1 MADIDRSGLSGKPWK
16 NSKRS
21 QFFNVESKITL
32 RRSGETISGGKQI
45 QGGSD
50 IGRLHLEA
58 THGF

>member
-1 MADIDRSGLSGKPWK
+1 MADIDPSGLSGKPWK

-21 QFFNVESKITL
+21 QFFNVESKRTL

-50 IGRLHLEA
+50 IG
-58 THGF
+58 